1 MPYPKC
7 KVYSDGNHYIA
18 IPHTTRPYRPRR
30 KPKEEIITVT
40 KVFAD
45 EIKKETEEQCQSE
58 QSAPSYEDAP
68 MPREDEQN
76 DGAENKIASMEAP
89 SPTRQEYSMTKKE
102 LFDQLYA
109 EHRKLPKYKLKAFLL
124 RSMLPYFQSE
134 EQARVYVETNYFRK
148 QRNLIA
154 RRVRMVRKANLQT
167 FNYFVTVTYFYG
179 HYFRGGYL
187 SFREEIMP
195 LEFAFS
201 GRLW

>member
-45 EIKKETEEQCQSE
+45 EIKKETKGQCQSE
-58 QSAPSYEDAP
+58 QSAPSYEDAL
-68 MPREDEQN
+68 MPLEDEQN

-167 FNYFVTVTYFYG
+167 FNYFVTITYFYG
-179 HYFRGGYL
+179 HCFYFKSL
-187 SFREEIMP
+187 A
-195 LEFAFS
+195 AFDV
-201 GRLW
+201 